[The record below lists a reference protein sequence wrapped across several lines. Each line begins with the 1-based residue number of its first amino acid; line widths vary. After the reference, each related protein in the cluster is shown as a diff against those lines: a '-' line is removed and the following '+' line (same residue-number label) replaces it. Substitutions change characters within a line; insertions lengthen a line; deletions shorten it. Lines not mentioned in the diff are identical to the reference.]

1 MEIDNLKGSGPAP
14 SSRDVIAMMEA
25 MATGRKIEA
34 IKYCR
39 TLTGHGLK
47 EAKDMVE
54 NAQSPKA
61 A

>member
-1 MEIDNLKGSGPAP
+1 
-14 SSRDVIAMMEA
+14 VIEMLAA

-39 TLTGHGLK
+39 ALTGQGLK
-47 EAKDMVE
+47 EAKDMIE
-54 NAQSPKA
+54 AAQSPRA